1 MASGSGRQECVYS
14 LRRAFTPEMYEEE
27 GSPRQF
33 PDAQSQILAKI
44 TSPIPKPSPLR
55 AVAYYKEFHNSM
67 NVFICK
73 PHGIT

>member
-33 PDAQSQILAKI
+33 PDTQSQILAKI
-44 TSPIPKPSPLR
+44 TPPTPKPSPLKNR
-55 AVAYYKEFHNSM
+55 ERLLIIKN
-67 NVFICK
+67 FI
-73 PHGIT
+73 IQ